1 MLTRTARIPPSY
13 GLGWGNEY
21 NMPLGTMWRGI
32 NGYYERWICITQWK
46 RFSASLV
53 AGNRS
58 SVWLSSLCEIVG
70 RTGQWLIRT
79 VGRT

>member
-32 NGYYERWICITQWK
+32 NGYY
-46 RFSASLV
+46 
-53 AGNRS
+53 
-58 SVWLSSLCEIVG
+58 G
-70 RTGQWLIRT
+70 R
-79 VGRT
+79 